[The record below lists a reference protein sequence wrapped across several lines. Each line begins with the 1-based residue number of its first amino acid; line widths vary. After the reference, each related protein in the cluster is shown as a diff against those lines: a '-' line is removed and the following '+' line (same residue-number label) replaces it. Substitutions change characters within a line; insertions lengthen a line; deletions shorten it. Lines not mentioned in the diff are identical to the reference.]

1 MVSAVTPKVPGM
13 DDWLV
18 REFTLLGIPFQNW
31 VVVVLAAIMIAV
43 LMAKGEKR

>member
-1 MVSAVTPKVPGM
+1 M

-31 VVVVLAAIMIAV
+31 IVVALATIAIAV
-43 LMAKGEKR
+43 LVAKGEKR